1 MSKARHLYRS
11 PAQLSSYRA
20 AKFETGEGLQIG
32 SAYTLNG
39 IGAALIEE
47 TPSEIVVPAA
57 EETILIVSLSGRSE
71 QRTDL
76 LGRRAQRPFPRNS
89 VIVIPAG
96 LATWWSAPNAGMTQI
111 HIHLAPAFLQ
121 RIEESK
127 LKNLDQPRFGY
138 EDASLAQ
145 ISGALETALS
155 SYEGTGLELYL
166 EHLLLAYVI
175 RTFSGAPAPAS
186 TRGGGL
192 APWAE
197 RQCIAFMRE
206 NLASDVQLADLAQI
220 VGLSVHHFARMFKQ
234 NTGTTPHA
242 FLMAVRME
250 KARELLTQSTLP
262 VSEVAALVGYSA
274 PSTFA
279 RLFRAEI
286 GESPLRYRQLTR
298 PLTASRAR
306 GEFK

>member
-1 MSKARHLYRS
+1 MTKTRHLQRN
-11 PAQLSSYRA
+11 PAQLSSYQA
-20 AKFETGEGLQIG
+20 AKFETGTGLQIG

-47 TPSEIVVPAA
+47 TPSEIVVPAT
-57 EETILIVSLSGRSE
+57 EETILIAALSGRAE

-76 LGRRAQRPFPRNS
+76 LGRKVQQPFPRNS

-96 LATWWSAPNAGMTQI
+96 LATWWSAPSAGMTQI
-111 HIHLAPAFLQ
+111 HIHVAPAFLQ
-121 RIEESK
+121 RIEEGR
-127 LKNLDQPRFGY
+127 LANLDQPRLGY
-138 EDASLAQ
+138 EDAALAQ
-145 ISGALETALS
+145 IGGAIEAALS

-175 RTFSGAPAPAS
+175 RTFSGPRAGDAP
-186 TRGGGL
+186 RGGGL

-197 RQCIAFMRE
+197 RQCIAYMRE
-206 NLASDVQLADLAQI
+206 NLAREVQLSDLAQI
-220 VGLSVHHFARMFKQ
+220 AGLSLHHFARMFKQ
-234 NTGTTPHA
+234 NTGKSPHA
-242 FLMAVRME
+242 FLMAARME
-250 KARELLTQSTLP
+250 KARELLTHSTLP
-262 VSEVAALVGYSA
+262 VSEVAALVGYCA

-298 PLTASRAR
+298 PLAANHAKGDS
-306 GEFK
+306 E